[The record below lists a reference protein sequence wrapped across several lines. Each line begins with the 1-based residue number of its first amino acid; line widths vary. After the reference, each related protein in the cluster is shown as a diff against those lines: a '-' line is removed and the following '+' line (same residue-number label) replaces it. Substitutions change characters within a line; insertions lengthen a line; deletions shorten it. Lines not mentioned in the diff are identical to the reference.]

1 MMRVRVLM
9 LGVFSCLMWSF
20 GAVAAPASA
29 AARPA
34 LKVATVQGGE
44 FDLSKH
50 RGAWVV
56 VNFWATWCAPCRE
69 EIPMLARLDADRS
82 DVYVVGLAFEEI
94 SVEHMKV
101 FIDRY
106 SVTYPISI
114 VDVYAP
120 PDAFEVPRG
129 LPMTHVI
136 APDGTVAKQ
145 FLGPVTREELEA
157 VLVADK

>member
-1 MMRVRVLM
+1 MKPARL
-9 LGVFSCLMWSF
+9 LLIGVCACLAF
-20 GAVAAPASA
+20 FCGCVAASEPAPV
-29 AARPA
+29 RPA
-34 LKVATVQGGE
+34 LKVETVQGGV
-44 FDLSKH
+44 FDLSEH

-82 DVYVVGLAFEEI
+82 DVDVIGLVFEEI
-94 SVEHMKV
+94 SVDDMKV
-101 FIDRY
+101 FIERY
-106 SVTYPISI
+106 SVTYPVSI

-136 APDGTVAKQ
+136 APDGSVAKQ
-145 FLGPVTREELEA
+145 FLGPVTREELDA
-157 VLVADK
+157 VLQADP

>member
-1 MMRVRVLM
+1 MPAKVLL
-9 LGVFSCLMWSF
+9 LGVLACLTCCCTS
-20 GAVAAPASA
+20 AEASTSDPV
-29 AARPA
+29 RPA
-34 LKVATVQGGE
+34 LRVETVQGGV
-44 FDLSKH
+44 FDLAKH
-50 RGAWVV
+50 RGTWVI
-56 VNFWATWCAPCRE
+56 VNLWATWCAPCRE

-82 DVYVVGLAFEEI
+82 DVNVVGLAFEEI

-106 SVTYPISI
+106 SVTYPVSI
-114 VDVYAP
+114 LDVYAP

-157 VLVADK
+157 VLVADN